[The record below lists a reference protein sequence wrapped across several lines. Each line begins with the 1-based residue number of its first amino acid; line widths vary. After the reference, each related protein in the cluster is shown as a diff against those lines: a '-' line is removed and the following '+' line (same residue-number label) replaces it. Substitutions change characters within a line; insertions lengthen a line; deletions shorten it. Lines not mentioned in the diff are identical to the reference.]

1 MMCLETQIKALA
13 EQGLS
18 RRQAGLALGLSAGKM
33 KLICDN
39 MTGLTWQRAK
49 GSGIPARK
57 CVGHDSAIGEGI
69 RKARSRRTTATSHKP
84 IYKLYGVEGT
94 LLELM
99 VHFKVMWTI
108 GTVQKRLAAG
118 KSLEEALTGGR
129 QKLRDW
135 SDCTWS

>member
-1 MMCLETQIKALA
+1 MMCLETQIRALA
-13 EQGLS
+13 EQGHS
-18 RRQAGLALGLSAGKM
+18 RRQAGRALGLSVGKM
-33 KLICDN
+33 KLICDS

-57 CVGHDSAIGEGI
+57 NVGHDSAIGESI
-69 RKARSRRTTATSHKP
+69 RKTRPRRTAVTTHKP
-84 IYKLYGVEGT
+84 IYKLDGVEGT

-129 QKLRDW
+129 PKVRDW
-135 SDCTWS
+135 SSCAL